1 MDSGCTAHMTCRDEW
16 MENTTECE
24 TEVYLAEEE
33 KITQA
38 SSKGDIRAKTKVD
51 NEDQKIIIKNAYTF
65 QN

>member
-51 NEDQKIIIKNAYTF
+51 KIKKLL
-65 QN
+65 